1 MLNAKQMQGLVTS
14 EVREAL
20 KGSRF
25 EHIMITPEDDDE
37 DVERPSIRT
46 MMDTMHSREMM
57 LEIRDTSVELFF
69 YAEHAD
75 DYVIDCMEVQELIV
89 ERFEAGI
96 MAEDDILQPENMDC
110 TSSGGVLAISFT
122 LQQMQATDQETET
135 DMDTL
140 EIGIR

>member
-1 MLNAKQMQGLVTS
+1 MLNAKQMQELITS

-37 DVERPSIRT
+37 DVARPSIRT
-46 MMDTMHSREMM
+46 MMDTTHSREML
-57 LEIRDTSVELFF
+57 LETRDTSVELFF
-69 YAEHAD
+69 YAEQAD
-75 DYVIDCMEVQELIV
+75 DYVIDCMEVQELIA
-89 ERFEAGI
+89 ERFEEGI
-96 MAEDDILQPENMDC
+96 MADDDILQPENMDC

-122 LQQMQATDQETET
+122 LQQMQANVQETET
-135 DMDTL
+135 DMETL

>member
-1 MLNAKQMQGLVTS
+1 MLNAKQMQELITS

-37 DVERPSIRT
+37 NVARPSIRT
-46 MMDTMHSREMM
+46 MMDTAHSREMM
-57 LEIRDTSVELFF
+57 LETRDTSVELFF
-69 YAEHAD
+69 YAEQAD
-75 DYVIDCMEVQELIV
+75 DYVIDCMEVQELIA

-96 MAEDDILQPENMDC
+96 LAEDDILQPENMDC
-110 TSSGGVLAISFT
+110 SSSGGVLAISFT
-122 LQQMQATDQETET
+122 LQQMQANVTETET
-135 DMDTL
+135 DMETL

>member
-1 MLNAKQMQGLVTS
+1 MLNAKQMQELITA

-37 DVERPSIRT
+37 NVARPSIRT
-46 MMDTMHSREMM
+46 MMDTTHSREMM
-57 LEIRDTSVELFF
+57 LETRDTSVELFF
-69 YAEHAD
+69 YAEQAD
-75 DYVIDCMEVQELIV
+75 DYVIDCMEVQELIA

-96 MAEDDILQPENMDC
+96 LAEDDILQPENMDC
-110 TSSGGVLAISFT
+110 SSSGGVLAIGFT
-122 LQQMQATDQETET
+122 LQQMQANVTETET
-135 DMDTL
+135 DMETL

>member
-1 MLNAKQMQGLVTS
+1 MLNAKQMQELITS

-37 DVERPSIRT
+37 NVARPSIRT
-46 MMDTMHSREMM
+46 MMDTTHSREMM
-57 LEIRDTSVELFF
+57 LETRDTSVELFF
-69 YAEHAD
+69 YAEQAD
-75 DYVIDCMEVQELIV
+75 DYVIDCMEVQELIA

-96 MAEDDILQPENMDC
+96 LAEGDILQPENMDC
-110 TSSGGVLAISFT
+110 SSSGGALAISFT
-122 LQQMQATDQETET
+122 LQQMQANVTETET
-135 DMDTL
+135 DMQTL

>member
-1 MLNAKQMQGLVTS
+1 MLNAKQMQELITS

-37 DVERPSIRT
+37 DVARPSIRA
-46 MMDTMHSREMM
+46 MMDTTHSREMM
-57 LEIRDTSVELFF
+57 LETRDTSVELFF
-69 YAEHAD
+69 YAEQAD
-75 DYVIDCMEVQELIV
+75 DYVIDCMEVQELIA

-96 MAEDDILQPENMDC
+96 LAEDDILQPENMDC
-110 TSSGGVLAISFT
+110 SSSGGVLAISFT
-122 LQQMQATDQETET
+122 LQQMQANVTETET
-135 DMDTL
+135 DMETL

>member
-1 MLNAKQMQGLVTS
+1 MLNAKQMQELITS

-37 DVERPSIRT
+37 DVARPSIRT
-46 MMDTMHSREMM
+46 MMDTTHSREMM
-57 LEIRDTSVELFF
+57 LETRDTSVELFF
-69 YAEHAD
+69 YAEQAD
-75 DYVIDCMEVQELIV
+75 DYVIDCMEVQELIA

-96 MAEDDILQPENMDC
+96 LAEDDILQPENMDC
-110 TSSGGVLAISFT
+110 SLSVGGLAISFT
-122 LQQMQATDQETET
+122 LQQMQANVTETET
-135 DMDTL
+135 DMETL

>member
-1 MLNAKQMQGLVTS
+1 MLNAKQMQELITS

-37 DVERPSIRT
+37 DVARPSIRT
-46 MMDTMHSREMM
+46 MMDTTHSREMM
-57 LEIRDTSVELFF
+57 LETRDTSVELFF
-69 YAEHAD
+69 YAEQAD
-75 DYVIDCMEVQELIV
+75 DYVIDCMEVQELIA

-96 MAEDDILQPENMDC
+96 LAEDDILQPENMDVS
-110 TSSGGVLAISFT
+110 SSGGVLAISFT
-122 LQQMQATDQETET
+122 LQQMQANVTETET
-135 DMDTL
+135 DMETL

>member
-1 MLNAKQMQGLVTS
+1 MLNAKQMQELITS

-37 DVERPSIRT
+37 DVARPSIRT
-46 MMDTMHSREMM
+46 MMDTTHSREMM
-57 LEIRDTSVELFF
+57 LETRDTSVELFF
-69 YAEHAD
+69 YAEQAD
-75 DYVIDCMEVQELIV
+75 DYVIDCMEVQELIA

-96 MAEDDILQPENMDC
+96 PAEDDILQPKNMDC
-110 TSSGGVLAISFT
+110 SSSGGVLAISFT
-122 LQQMQATDQETET
+122 LQQMQANVTETET
-135 DMDTL
+135 DMETL

>member
-1 MLNAKQMQGLVTS
+1 MLNAKQMQELITS

-37 DVERPSIRT
+37 DVARPSIRM
-46 MMDTMHSREMM
+46 MMDTTHSREMM
-57 LEIRDTSVELFF
+57 LETRDTSVELFF
-69 YAEHAD
+69 YAEQAD
-75 DYVIDCMEVQELIV
+75 DYVIDCMEVQELIA

-96 MAEDDILQPENMDC
+96 LAEDDILQPENMDC
-110 TSSGGVLAISFT
+110 SSSGGVLAISFT
-122 LQQMQATDQETET
+122 LQQMQANVTETET
-135 DMDTL
+135 DMETL

>member
-1 MLNAKQMQGLVTS
+1 MLNAKQMQELITS

-37 DVERPSIRT
+37 DVARPSIRT
-46 MMDTMHSREMM
+46 MMDTTHSREMM
-57 LEIRDTSVELFF
+57 LETRDTSVELFF
-69 YAEHAD
+69 YAEQAD
-75 DYVIDCMEVQELIV
+75 DYVIDCMEVQELIA
-89 ERFEAGI
+89 ERFEEGI

-110 TSSGGVLAISFT
+110 SSSGGVLAISFT
-122 LQQMQATDQETET
+122 LQQMQANVTETET
-135 DMDTL
+135 DMETL

>member
-1 MLNAKQMQGLVTS
+1 MLNAKQMQELITS

-37 DVERPSIRT
+37 DVARPSIRT
-46 MMDTMHSREMM
+46 MMDTTHSREMM
-57 LEIRDTSVELFF
+57 LETRDTSVELFF
-69 YAEHAD
+69 YAEQAD
-75 DYVIDCMEVQELIV
+75 DYVIDCMEVQELIA
-89 ERFEAGI
+89 ERIEAGI

-110 TSSGGVLAISFT
+110 SSSGGVLAISFT
-122 LQQMQATDQETET
+122 LQQMQANVTETET
-135 DMDTL
+135 DMETL

>member
-1 MLNAKQMQGLVTS
+1 MLNAKQMQELITS

-37 DVERPSIRT
+37 NVARPSIRT
-46 MMDTMHSREMM
+46 MMDTTHSRAMM
-57 LEIRDTSVELFF
+57 LETRDTSVELFF
-69 YAEHAD
+69 YAEQAD
-75 DYVIDCMEVQELIV
+75 DYVIDCMEVQELIA

-96 MAEDDILQPENMDC
+96 LAEDDILQPENMDC
-110 TSSGGVLAISFT
+110 SSSGGVLAISFT
-122 LQQMQATDQETET
+122 LQQMQANVTETET
-135 DMDTL
+135 DMETL

>member
-1 MLNAKQMQGLVTS
+1 MLNAKQMQELSTS

-37 DVERPSIRT
+37 DVARPSIRT
-46 MMDTMHSREMM
+46 MMDTTHSREMM
-57 LEIRDTSVELFF
+57 LETRDTSVELFF
-69 YAEHAD
+69 YAEQAD
-75 DYVIDCMEVQELIV
+75 DYVIDCMEVQELIA

-96 MAEDDILQPENMDC
+96 LAEDDILQPENMDC
-110 TSSGGVLAISFT
+110 SSSGGVLAISFT
-122 LQQMQATDQETET
+122 LQQMQANVTETET
-135 DMDTL
+135 DMETL